1 MDDGQQLFLFR
12 RTNPDITGISQEVV
26 DLCNG
31 DSIVLKRLFLRVCI
45 LGHHS
50 EPFRLT
56 ESGNTTVRVWPNPS
70 DERVYI
76 QLTVSNQLA
85 ANYSIVSLTGQVIA
99 SGKWPEDGLLQLD
112 RNNAPSG
119 IYLINLLD
127 ETGMVLGQ
135 QKIVWQ

>member
-1 MDDGQQLFLFR
+1 M
-12 RTNPDITGISQEVV
+12 
-26 DLCNG
+26 
-31 DSIVLKRLFLRVCI
+31 
-45 LGHHS
+45 
-50 EPFRLT
+50 
-56 ESGNTTVRVWPNPS
+56 
-70 DERVYI
+70 YI

-99 SGKWPEDGLLQLD
+99 SGNWPEDGLLQLD
-112 RNNAPSG
+112 RNNAASG